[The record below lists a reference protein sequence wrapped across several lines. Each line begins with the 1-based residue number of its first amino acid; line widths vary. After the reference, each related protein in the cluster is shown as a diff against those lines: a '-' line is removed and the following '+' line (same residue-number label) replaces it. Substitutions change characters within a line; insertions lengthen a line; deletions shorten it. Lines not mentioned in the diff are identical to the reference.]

1 MILEFEGHMICL
13 SKYWLIDCCLT
24 HSGKYF
30 WMRTSSR
37 GYKYYSDMK
46 EERDNWGNIGLPPE
60 KYGTVENER
69 KL

>member
-1 MILEFEGHMICL
+1 
-13 SKYWLIDCCLT
+13 
-24 HSGKYF
+24 
-30 WMRTSSR
+30 MRTSSR